1 MNNIQN
7 KPKRGGARPGAGRR
21 VGTTNKI
28 SGETILAA
36 IKNETGENFEQ
47 HLARGYNQSIIEDD
61 KPTRLQYEKMFLN
74 KVVAEKVD
82 VTTNGETL
90 GVQLVFSNKEL
101 PDWHDETNK
110 D

>member
-7 KPKRGGARPGAGRR
+7 KPKRGGARPGAGRK

-36 IKNETGENFEQ
+36 IQMETGENFEQ
-47 HLARGYNQSIIEDD
+47 HLARGYNQSIIEGE
-61 KPTRLQYEKMFLN
+61 KATRLKYKKMFIN
-74 KVVAEKVD
+74 KVVAKKVD
-82 VTTNGETL
+82 VTRNGQAMA
-90 GVQLVFSNKEL
+90 VQLVFANKEL

-110 D
+110 N